1 MTSLFDQSETSF
13 DRVDQAEQSAAF
25 AGYLTHVAASLAGLK
40 RGLHDLLEVRPGD
53 SVLDV
58 GCGTGTDV
66 LTLADRVGPAG
77 RVVGVDNSQLLI
89 GEAKGR
95 AKGRGLPVA
104 FEVSD
109 AHELPFPD
117 ATFDATRCE
126 RVMMHV
132 ADPARA
138 LGELIRVTRPGGR
151 VLVADP
157 DHGMW
162 ALDAR
167 DIQLTR
173 SLLGWWFDFIANPW
187 IARQMRALFSAT
199 GLHDVRTRVLPITI
213 FDLDEADAITGITR
227 AATVAAEQGIISPA
241 QQQDFDRELRAH
253 QADGQFFMCGAVI
266 ATVGR
271 RLGAA

>member
-13 DRVDQAEQSAAF
+13 DRVDQAEQSGAF
-25 AGYLTHVAASLAGLK
+25 AGYLNRMSVDLANLK

-66 LTLADRVGPAG
+66 LALADRVGAAG
-77 RVVGVDNSQLLI
+77 RVVGVDNSQLLVD
-89 GEAKGR
+89 EAR
-95 AKGRGLPVA
+95 ARAHGRGLPVA

-117 ATFDATRCE
+117 ATFDATRSE

-138 LGELIRVTRPGGR
+138 LSELTRVTRPGGR

-162 ALDAR
+162 ALDTR
-167 DIQLTR
+167 DIRLTR
-173 SLLGWWFDFIANPW
+173 TLLGWWFDFIANPW
-187 IARQMRALFSAT
+187 IARQMRSLFAAT
-199 GLHDVRTRVLPITI
+199 GLLDVTSSVHPITM
-213 FDLDEADAITGITR
+213 FDLDTADAMTGITR
-227 AATVAAEQGIISPA
+227 AASLAAEQGVIDER
-241 QQQDFDRELRAH
+241 QRQDFDRELRVH
-253 QADGQFFMCGAVI
+253 QADGRFFMCGAVI

-271 RLGAA
+271 RPGAA

>member
-1 MTSLFDQSETSF
+1 MTSLFDQRETSF
-13 DRVDQAEQSAAF
+13 DRVDQAVQAEAF
-25 AGYLTHVAASLAGLK
+25 AGYLTRAAASLADLK
-40 RGLHDLLEVRPGD
+40 RGLHDLLEIQPGD

-58 GCGTGTDV
+58 GCGTGSDV
-66 LTLADRVGPAG
+66 LALADRVGPAG
-77 RVVGVDNSQLLI
+77 RVAGVDNSQLLLD
-89 GEAKGR
+89 EAR
-95 AKGRGLPVA
+95 SQARGRGLPVA

-109 AHELPFPD
+109 AHDLPYPD
-117 ATFDATRCE
+117 ATFDATRSE

-162 ALDAR
+162 ALDTR
-167 DIQLTR
+167 DIPLNR

-187 IARQMRALFSAT
+187 IARQMRALFAAT
-199 GLHDVRTRVLPITI
+199 GLHDVRTSVHPITM
-213 FDLDEADAITGITR
+213 FDLEAADAMTGITR
-227 AATVAAEQGIISPA
+227 AATMAAEQGVISE
-241 QQQDFDRELRAH
+241 QQRQDFDRELRAH
-253 QADGQFFMCGAVI
+253 QADGRFFMCGAVI

-271 RLGAA
+271 RPGAA